1 MRKKNIITTDNFFKN
16 FKTKFLGDT
25 KKKTKTFGGYSN
37 IKIKLYNKGGKV
49 SKK

>member
-1 MRKKNIITTDNFFKN
+1 MKKGIITTDNFFKN
-16 FKTKFLGDT
+16 FNTKFLGDT
-25 KKKTKTFGGYSN
+25 KKKTKTFGGYKG

>member
-1 MRKKNIITTDNFFKN
+1 MKKGIITTDNFFKN

-25 KKKTKTFGGYSN
+25 KKKTKTFGGYKD
-37 IKIKLYNKGGKV
+37 IKKKLYNKGGKV